1 MRGRDWWAQ
10 LGSNQRPS
18 GYAYYYSFHCLCPL
32 RYRVCSLDCLF
43 SHHQYFECGGSSYSL
58 YTFPPSSGRSEGE
71 LGSGLPFPYRRRVPR
86 IWRVTSAGCPTDC
99 PGQIN
104 SRCYYWLMK
113 KQSNCSVCGQ
123 SLSGQQRQYC
133 STRCKNKVHQSYD
146 AQKKRGINRKL
157 LLVKQRGGCCSRCG
171 YKRNL
176 SALTFHHVSGK
187 EFKLDM
193 RSLSNRTF
201 NSVLKEVGKCRLVC
215 QNCHAEL
222 HNPDLD
228 LKVLSRAGCSNH

>member
-1 MRGRDWWAQ
+1 MLTTTVFTASVPYGTGFVVWTVSSPTINILNVGARRTV
-10 LGSNQRPS
+10 STPS
-18 GYAYYYSFHCLCPL
+18 L
-32 RYRVCSLDCLF
+32 R
-43 SHHQYFECGGSSYSL
+43 
-58 YTFPPSSGRSEGE
+58 SSGRSEGE

-113 KQSNCSVCGQ
+113 KQSNCSVCGH
-123 SLSGQQRQYC
+123 SLSGQQSQYC

-201 NSVLKEVGKCRLVC
+201 DSVLKEVAKCRLVC

-228 LKVLSRAGCSNH
+228 LKVLS